1 MHSVLIV
8 VFDGLQPSQVTPQLM
23 PNLATSATR
32 GVTFANHHPVY
43 PTVTRAN
50 AASMV
55 TGVGTGGHGIAANT
69 MVFRDFDGENVTPV
83 LEPQLAQ
90 IARQGIPIVLRPTLA
105 DILGQRGL
113 EYVAIGVG
121 TSGNA
126 YVHNP
131 RAGVSG
137 GATIHPDFTLPY
149 SLQEELLARFGPWP
163 GGAQPNTPR
172 LAHAV
177 RIMTEYILPE
187 RDPAVALIWSSEP
200 DRAQHESGV
209 GSPLAVTALAE
220 ADQQFGRLMSWLEES
235 GRAVETDVMVISDH
249 GYSTIGEVVRV
260 EELVREAGFPT
271 ASQPGGVAVAAN
283 GGSVLFYTHG
293 GDRATAE
300 SLAAW
305 LMQQPWCGSLTASEE
320 VRGIPG
326 TLASSLVG
334 VAGPR
339 GPEIAMSF
347 RWDSTVNAAGYPG
360 YAYASGLEPGQGQHG
375 SMSKHELR
383 NTLFAWGPSFK
394 QGVTQDTPS
403 GNVDLA
409 PTVLR
414 LLGLSG
420 DSTMQGRVLEEAL
433 AGGPE
438 AGEVNWSRE
447 LHSAERILD
456 NGVYRQRI
464 ALSRVGDTTY
474 VDQGSGSFGRR

>member
-1 MHSVLIV
+1 
-8 VFDGLQPSQVTPQLM
+8 
-23 PNLATSATR
+23 
-32 GVTFANHHPVY
+32 
-43 PTVTRAN
+43 
-50 AASMV
+50 
-55 TGVGTGGHGIAANT
+55 
-69 MVFRDFDGENVTPV
+69 
-83 LEPQLAQ
+83 
-90 IARQGIPIVLRPTLA
+90 
-105 DILGQRGL
+105 
-113 EYVAIGVG
+113 
-121 TSGNA
+121 
-126 YVHNP
+126 
-131 RAGVSG
+131 
-137 GATIHPDFTLPY
+137 
-149 SLQEELLARFGPWP
+149 
-163 GGAQPNTPR
+163 
-172 LAHAV
+172 
-177 RIMTEYILPE
+177 MTEYILPE